1 MANADLPRGFRP
13 YGQLLHVGI
22 YVAAGTIYP
31 GDVVLQEAG
40 ASNTT
45 QLRTRVSAGTGGDSD
60 ALIGVALNYATVGQ
74 IVRVADDPS
83 QLFAGQCDGAD
94 YDENADLGTN
104 AGILATSGDATYK
117 VSRMEIDSSD
127 IATTATHQVK
137 ILGVVPRADGK
148 NAFGAN
154 VEVIFKIN
162 NHQLGSHT
170 GTAGV

>member
-22 YVAAGTIYP
+22 YVASGTIYP
-31 GDVVLQEAG
+31 GDAVKQEAG
-40 ASNTT
+40 AANTT
-45 QLRTRVSAGTGGDSD
+45 QLRTRVAVGANGD

-104 AGILATSGDATYK
+104 AGIVATTGDTTFK
-117 VSRMEIDSSD
+117 VSRMEVDSSD
-127 IATTATHQVK
+127 INTTATLALK
-137 ILGVVPRADGK
+137 ILGVVPRQDGK

>member
-1 MANADLPRGFRP
+1 MANADLPKGFRP

-22 YVAAGTIYP
+22 YVAAGTVYP
-31 GDVVLQEAG
+31 GDMVKQEAG

-45 QLRTRVSAGTGGDSD
+45 QLRTRVVVVANGD
-60 ALIGVALNYATVGQ
+60 AAIGVALNYAAAGS
-74 IVRVADDPS
+74 IVRVADDPM
-83 QLFAGQCDGAD
+83 QLFAAQGDGSD

-104 AGILATSGDATYK
+104 AGVVATAGDSTYK
-117 VSRMEIDSSD
+117 VSRQEVDTSD
-127 IATTATHQVK
+127 INTTATLTLK

-148 NAFGAN
+148 NALGAN
-154 VEVIFKIN
+154 VDLICKIN